1 MVPHPPIILP
11 EVGRG
16 EEARISATTSAYQ
29 EVARRI
35 AELKPDTILLTSP
48 HTILYMDYFHIS
60 PGVRARGDFA
70 RFNAPQVKISVS
82 YDQQLVE
89 EVEAEAVAK
98 NFPAGTMASTAL
110 V

>member
-1 MVPHPPIILP
+1 MTILGAFMVPHPPIILP

-48 HTILYMDYFHIS
+48 HTILYMDYFLICIRMLILTRHI
-60 PGVRARGDFA
+60 
-70 RFNAPQVKISVS
+70 PQTHVLI
-82 YDQQLVE
+82 
-89 EVEAEAVAK
+89 
-98 NFPAGTMASTAL
+98 NFELMEL
-110 V
+110 